1 MHNALKLQKSDD
13 GRGKSNKKTSETK
26 DNRIVMLVKRDP
38 LMSLRQ
44 ISVEINNEMSSR
56 TIRRR

>member
-13 GRGKSNKKTSETK
+13 GRGKSNKKTPETK